1 MLQSVLDAM
10 DHVGQRLTDMET
22 NTIGEIA
29 ARQLSA
35 RRTKRQHERLHA
47 ELSAR
52 PDIDKLFTFRDPE
65 DD

>member
-10 DHVGQRLTDMET
+10 DHIGQRLTDIQT
-22 NTIGEIA
+22 DTIGEIQRISFPLA
-29 ARQLSA
+29 A
-35 RRTKRQHERLHA
+35 TKRQHLRLR
-47 ELSAR
+47 EDLNAR

>member
-1 MLQSVLDAM
+1 MLSPSLTAM
-10 DHVGQRLTDMET
+10 DHAKQRLTDVQT
-22 NTIGEIA
+22 DAIGELQRVSFSLA
-29 ARQLSA
+29 A
-35 RRTKRQHERLHA
+35 TKRQHERLRA

>member
-10 DHVGQRLTDMET
+10 DHIRQRLTDIQT
-22 NTIGEIA
+22 DTIGEIQRISFPLTA
-29 ARQLSA
+29 S
-35 RRTKRQHERLHA
+35 KRQHEHLTA
-47 ELSAR
+47 ELNAR